1 MDTRWGKFPG
11 NPKREIRE
19 TASQGGGGAEG
30 AQKGDGVSCLNRYKQ
45 ERLLP
50 QQLLQPA
57 SRAPRDT
64 RDQVV
69 PASQG
74 RRVTPQEAGSLECV

>member
-11 NPKREIRE
+11 NPKWEIRE
-19 TASQGGGGAEG
+19 TASQGGAEG

-50 QQLLQPA
+50 QQLLRPA

-74 RRVTPQEAGSLECV
+74 GRVTPQEVGSLERM